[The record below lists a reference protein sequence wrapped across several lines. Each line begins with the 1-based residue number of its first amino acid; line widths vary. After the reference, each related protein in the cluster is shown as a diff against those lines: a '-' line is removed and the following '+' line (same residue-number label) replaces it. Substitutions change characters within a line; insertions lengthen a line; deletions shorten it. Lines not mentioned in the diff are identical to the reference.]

1 MLRQIDKSNNNS
13 IGYFNQNIFKYFGN
27 GWTVPEKGFD
37 VVNNELKI
45 FAEVKTKHN
54 TMNSSS
60 SQKTYIQL
68 LSKINED
75 PDNKCYLVQVIS
87 KKSQNVPW
95 SITVNNSKVSNEK
108 IRLISIDKFY
118 SLVTGDSNS
127 FAKLCEILPQ
137 VIDDVVS
144 NTLEVSNDDLARILR
159 PYTDMENPLLSIYI
173 KAFKTFEGFNNFEF
187 SKD

>member
-1 MLRQIDKSNNNS
+1 LLRQIDKSNNNS

-27 GWTVPEKGFD
+27 GWTVPEKG
-37 VVNNELKI
+37 
-45 FAEVKTKHN
+45 
-54 TMNSSS
+54 
-60 SQKTYIQL
+60 
-68 LSKINED
+68 
-75 PDNKCYLVQVIS
+75 
-87 KKSQNVPW
+87 
-95 SITVNNSKVSNEK
+95 SKVSNEK